1 MPNIPEIPLDACTE
15 ENMGLLHNGYVTSV
29 VTGSVQTR
37 THTQQPPP
45 ANTKMQAFPKLN
57 LIPLDHVVNIVRS
70 HTRRFA
76 LNY

>member
-37 THTQQPPP
+37 THTQQPPQQTQRCKP
-45 ANTKMQAFPKLN
+45 FPN
-57 LIPLDHVVNIVRS
+57 
-70 HTRRFA
+70 
-76 LNY
+76 